1 MIMASRII
9 YGMGDQGVM
18 PTAFSRVHPGRRT
31 PWVSIL
37 FTTLI
42 ALLLLATIGGND
54 EALSV
59 LGSTTV
65 VLLLLAFVMV
75 NISVLVLRRDEV
87 GHEHF
92 RTPTVFPI
100 LGAVIAAALLVYQ
113 AVSDITVFGLAAALL
128 VLGIV
133 LYGVNLLVKRSLDR
147 ETPEAR

>member
-1 MIMASRII
+1 
-9 YGMGDQGVM
+9 M
-18 PTAFSRVHPGRRT
+18 PTVFSRVHPGRRT

-54 EALSV
+54 EALAT

-65 VLLLLAFVMV
+65 VLLLIAFVMV

-100 LGAVIAAALLVYQ
+100 LGAVIAV
-113 AVSDITVFGLAAALL
+113 
-128 VLGIV
+128 
-133 LYGVNLLVKRSLDR
+133 RSSSIR
-147 ETPEAR
+147 P